1 MERTITVTGQ
11 GKASAT
17 ADYVVLS
24 MSLEVLHKEYELAM
38 EMAGRQLAL
47 LQDSLGAVGFDKS
60 DLKTTAF
67 RVNTEYESVTD
78 GAGNYQNVF
87 KGYLISHS
95 IKLAFDFDQARL
107 AKVLSAIA
115 GSPSEPRLSIAF
127 TVKDQTEIK
136 DNLLRMASDT
146 ARRKAQILCDASAVT
161 LGDLQSIKYSWG
173 DADLYSRTDFNLG
186 ERNMVMM
193 KASLDFVPEDIEIED
208 TVTFVWEIK

>member
-11 GKASAT
+11 GKASAP

-47 LQDSLGAVGFDKS
+47 LQDSLSAVGFGKNE
-60 DLKTTAF
+60 LKTTAF

-78 GAGNYQNVF
+78 GAGNYQSVF

-95 IKLAFDFDQARL
+95 IKLAFDFNQERL
-107 AKVLSAIA
+107 AEALSAIA

-127 TVKDQTEIK
+127 TVRDQTEIK
-136 DNLLRMASDT
+136 DNLLRMATDT

-173 DADLYSRTDFNLG
+173 DADLYSKTDFNLG
-186 ERNMVMM
+186 ERSMVMM

>member
-1 MERTITVTGQ
+1 MKRTITVTGQ

-24 MSLEVLHKEYELAM
+24 LSLEVIHKEYELAM
-38 EMAGRQLAL
+38 EMAGKQLAL
-47 LQDSLGAVGFDKS
+47 LQDSLASVGFDKS
-60 DLKTTAF
+60 DIKTTAF

-78 GAGNYQNVF
+78 TAGNYQTVF
-87 KGYLISHS
+87 KGYLVSHS
-95 IKLAFDFDQARL
+95 IKLAFDFDQAQL

-136 DNLLRMASDT
+136 DDLLKMASDT
-146 ARRKAQILCDASAVT
+146 ARRKAQILCQASDVT
-161 LGDLQSIKYSWG
+161 LGELQSINYSWS
-173 DADLYSRTDFNLG
+173 DANLYSRTDFNLG